1 MDRRAHKHLLGFY
14 DVTRSFQHSNVKAS
28 PSQLDSKAKKMVLFH
43 TKWCH
48 FCVELMPKWEDAK
61 EISEKSLLGVEWIE
75 LDGDSEDVKEIYKK
89 YGMRGFPTICKISND
104 TITMFQEERSVENLI
119 KFATE

>member
-1 MDRRAHKHLLGFY
+1 MNRSAYKHLLGFY
-14 DVTRSFQHSNVKAS
+14 DVNRNFQHSNVKAS
-28 PSQLDSKAKKMVLFH
+28 PSQLDSKAIKMVLFH
-43 TKWCH
+43 TEWSH
-48 FCVELMPKWEDAK
+48 FCVELMPKWKDAK